1 MPDNIKALRGY
12 IKDRVLYGDSAFFAT
27 EDAESCA
34 DEIERLREALYEC
47 ARNLEEQV
55 SASYWHIEQPFDAN
69 IQRRYDRDMARARK
83 AFAALGE
90 KE

>member
-34 DEIERLREALYEC
+34 DEIERLRAEVEWHEEENHRLRAALHKIAEWDLTGT
-47 ARNLEEQV
+47 AI
-55 SASYWHIEQPFDAN
+55 S
-69 IQRRYDRDMARARK
+69 
-83 AFAALGE
+83 ALGE